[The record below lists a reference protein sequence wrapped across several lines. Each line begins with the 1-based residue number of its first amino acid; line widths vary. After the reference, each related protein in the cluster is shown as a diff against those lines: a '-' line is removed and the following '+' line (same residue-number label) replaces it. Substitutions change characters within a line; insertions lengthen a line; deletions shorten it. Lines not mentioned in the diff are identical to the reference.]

1 MNSKIIKIKCL
12 SVPYVALN
20 CLVITLFGVIV
31 FYLPS
36 YINQFCLKYFKQ
48 WPKSISSLDCFVP
61 WACGLFLASLHMFC
75 FPFWFFILSKMIQVC
90 FILLLCWYF
99 IRLFCTASISVW
111 LSSHYLFCATPSWID
126 LCSSLPLGIKMLQ
139 SLDLIFKISNWKT
152 PKSFTW
158 KSICGKLDL

>member
-99 IRLFCTASISVW
+99 IRLFCIEFSLGKGLSNRQHFCLIVITLSFLCNSILDW
-111 LSSHYLFCATPSWID
+111 
-126 LCSSLPLGIKMLQ
+126 SLQ
-139 SLDLIFKISNWKT
+139 
-152 PKSFTW
+152 
-158 KSICGKLDL
+158 